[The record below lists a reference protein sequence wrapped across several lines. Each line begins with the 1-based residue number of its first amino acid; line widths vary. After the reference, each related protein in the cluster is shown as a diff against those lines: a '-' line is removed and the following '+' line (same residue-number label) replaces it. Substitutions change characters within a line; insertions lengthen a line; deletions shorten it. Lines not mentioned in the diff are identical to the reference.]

1 MTNQVGMRAGASL
14 RREQGWPTRRISILT
29 FPRVH
34 LMNLAGPLDVFARAS
49 QALTRDGKR
58 KSAAY
63 EIELLT
69 TDDLP
74 VTTASGL
81 GLVGGRQWTQAVE
94 PIDTL
99 LLVAGTSGV
108 DSPIA
113 PELLA
118 WLRASADS
126 VRRIGSVCSGAFA
139 LAAAGILDGRRATTH
154 WKLADKLAQRY
165 PQVSVDADK
174 IFVQDGN
181 VWTSAGVS
189 TGADLA
195 LAMVEEDHGHGLA
208 LEIARHMVLFLRR
221 PGGQS
226 QFSSQ
231 LAAQAADLQPI
242 RELIAWISEH
252 LDTDLSVPVLARRAG
267 MSARNFSRVFS
278 QQVGTTPARFVARI
292 RLQAA
297 KARLEATTDN
307 VETIA
312 SRAGFGDGETLRR
325 QLRLEAGATPR
336 LYRARAGQSGAGM
349 A

>member
-1 MTNQVGMRAGASL
+1 MVNLATKSAEL
-14 RREQGWPTRRISILT
+14 RREQEWPTRRISLLI

-49 QALTRDGKR
+49 QVLTRAGKR
-58 KSAAY
+58 QSPAY

-69 TDDLP
+69 MDDLP
-74 VTTASGL
+74 LVTASGL
-81 GLVGGRQWTQAVE
+81 RLVGGRPWTQALT

-99 LLVAGTSGV
+99 LLVASASELV
-108 DSPIA
+108 SPIA
-113 PELLA
+113 PELLS

-154 WKLADKLAQRY
+154 WKLAGKLAQRY
-165 PQVSVDADK
+165 PQISVDADR

-189 TGADLA
+189 AGADLA
-195 LAMVEEDHGHGLA
+195 LAMVEEDHGHALA
-208 LEIARHMVLFLRR
+208 LEIARHMVLYLRR

-242 RELIAWISEH
+242 RELVAWISEH
-252 LDTDLSVPVLARRAG
+252 LDADLSVPVLAKRAA
-267 MSARNFSRVFS
+267 MSGRNFSRVFS
-278 QQVGTTPARFVARI
+278 QQVGTTPARFVARL

-297 KARLEATTDN
+297 KARLEQTTDK

-325 QLRLEAGATPR
+325 HLRSEGITPR
-336 LYRARAGQSGAGM
+336 LYRARMGPSDIGTA
-349 A
+349 